1 MRYSLLM
8 AQSSFDALRHFITRR
23 MRMSH
28 IYQPLMLKTM
38 LERGGSASIR
48 QIATAFLN
56 EDESQVEYYE
66 QIVKNMP
73 GRVLAKHQIVERTGD
88 RFRLGA
94 SLATLT
100 KRQRAKL
107 ATLCQEAI
115 AKFKAARGA
124 AIWEHRRP
132 GPGIIPG
139 RQRYETLKAAGFRC
153 ELCGVSADER
163 ALDVDHIRPRKHGGT
178 DDSANL
184 QALCWKCNGDKGA
197 GDDADLR
204 QVRAGYAARQ
214 AGCPFCD
221 LGAIRVVADNAL
233 AVLIRDAF
241 PVTPGHLLAIPRRHV
256 GTWFDLHRPE
266 QHAVN
271 ELVRQGRALT
281 RDTDRTVAG
290 FNVGI
295 NDGEVAG
302 QTVPHCHV
310 HLIPRRAAD
319 VSNPRGGVRNV
330 IPGKGDYTTTPPVPS
345 V

>member
-1 MRYSLLM
+1 M
-8 AQSSFDALRHFITRR
+8 AQSSFDTLRHFITSR

-73 GRVLAKHQIVERTGD
+73 GRVLAKHAIVERTGD
-88 RFRLGA
+88 RFRLDT
-94 SLATLT
+94 SVATLT
-100 KRQRAKL
+100 KPERAKL

-132 GPGIIPG
+132 GLGIIPG

-163 ALDVDHIRPRKHGGT
+163 ALDVDHILPRKHGGT
-178 DDSANL
+178 DDSENL

-204 QVRAGYAARQ
+204 QVRVGYAARQ
-214 AGCPFCD
+214 QGCPFCD
-221 LGAIRVVADNAL
+221 LRAIRVVADNAL
-233 AVLIRDAF
+233 ALLIRDAF

-271 ELVRQGRALT
+271 ELVRQGRVLT
-281 RDTDRTVAG
+281 RNMDRTVAG

-295 NDGEVAG
+295 NDGDVAG

-319 VSNPRGGVRNV
+319 VENPRGGVRNV
-330 IPGKGDYTTTPPVPS
+330 IPGKGDYS
-345 V
+345 VSRGERSRGSVSS

>member
-1 MRYSLLM
+1 MCKGSLARYPVRM
-8 AQSSFDALRHFITRR
+8 AQSSFDTLRHFIISR

-38 LERGGSASIR
+38 LEHGGSASIR

-73 GRVLAKHQIVERTGD
+73 GRVLARHAIVERTGD
-88 RFRLGA
+88 RFRLDA
-94 SLATLT
+94 SVATLT
-100 KRQRAKL
+100 KP
-107 ATLCQEAI
+107 E
-115 AKFKAARGA
+115 
-124 AIWEHRRP
+124 
-132 GPGIIPG
+132 GIIPG

-163 ALDVDHIRPRKHGGT
+163 ALDVDHILPRKYGGT

-197 GDDADLR
+197 GDAADLR
-204 QVRAGYAARQ
+204 QVRVGYAARQ
-214 AGCPFCD
+214 EGCPFCD
-221 LGAIRVVADNAL
+221 LRAIRIIADNAL
-233 AVLIRDAF
+233 AVLIHDAF

-271 ELVRQGRALT
+271 ELVREGRALT
-281 RDTDRTVAG
+281 RDRDETVAG

-302 QTVPHCHV
+302 QTVLHCHV

-319 VSNPRGGVRNV
+319 VENPRGGVRNV
-330 IPGKGDYTTTPPVPS
+330 VLGKGDYS
-345 V
+345 VST